1 MVLHADQGRGKIA
14 FDLLVAVRSPAC
26 IAQSGS
32 KCSKQSQ
39 HRTPPPGL
47 LQSLQSRLHASDVRS
62 CTTAI
67 QSGQV
72 AEGRHRGRSVALA
85 LCAPVVNSRHKGR
98 SRKFDFMKE
107 KID

>member
-1 MVLHADQGRGKIA
+1 MVLHADQGGGKIA

-26 IAQSGS
+26 IAKSGS
-32 KCSKQSQ
+32 KCSKRSQ
-39 HRTPPPGL
+39 HRPPPGL
-47 LQSLQSRLHASDVRS
+47 LQSLQSRLHASDVRG
-62 CTTAI
+62 CATPI

-85 LCAPVVNSRHKGR
+85 LCAPVVNGRHKGR